1 MITEELIRQFTNE
14 QLEGSNKFLISV
26 KVKNGNNITVIIDG
40 DEPLR
45 IEDCIGVSRYIEG
58 KYDRETEDFELRVFS
73 AGIDQ
78 PYVQLRQYIKNVGRE
93 VEVTLMDG
101 AVIKGVLLAANEQNI
116 QLKEKVVKGKKKAIG
131 TYTED
136 SLTIS
141 FSEIKQTKEIIS
153 FK

>member
-1 MITEELIRQFTNE
+1 MITEELIRQLTNE

-26 KVKNGNNITVIIDG
+26 KVRNGNHITVVIDG

-45 IEDCIGVSRYIEG
+45 IDDCIAVSKHIES
-58 KYDRETEDFELRVFS
+58 KLDREVEDFELKVFS

-78 PYVQLRQYIKNVGRE
+78 PYVQLRQYLKNIGRE
-93 VEVTLMDG
+93 VEVTLLDG
-101 AVIKGVLLAANEQNI
+101 AIVKGVLLEANDQQI
-116 QLKEKVVKGKKKAIG
+116 QLEEKVSKKKKQAAG
-131 TYTED
+131 TTVEKG
-136 SLTIS
+136 LIIP

>member
-1 MITEELIRQFTNE
+1 MITEELIRQYTNE

-26 KVKNGNNITVIIDG
+26 KVKNGNNITIVIDG

-45 IEDCIGVSRYIEG
+45 IEDCIGVSRHIEE
-58 KYDRETEDFELRVFS
+58 KLDRDIEDFELRVFS

-78 PYVQLRQYIKNVGRE
+78 PFVQLRQYIKNIGRE
-93 VEVTLMDG
+93 VEVSLMDG
-101 AVIKGVLLAANEQNI
+101 AVIKGILLSANEQNI
-116 QLKEKVVKGKKKAIG
+116 QLKEKIAKRKKQAIG
-131 TYTED
+131 SSAED
-136 SLTIS
+136 SLTIP

>member
-1 MITEELIRQFTNE
+1 MITEELIRQLTNE

-26 KVKNGNNITVIIDG
+26 KVRNGNHITVVIDG

-45 IEDCIGVSRYIEG
+45 IDDCIAVSKHIES
-58 KYDRETEDFELRVFS
+58 KLDREVEDFELKVFS

-78 PYVQLRQYIKNVGRE
+78 PYVQLRQYLKNIGRE
-93 VEVTLMDG
+93 VEVTLLDG
-101 AVIKGVLLAANEQNI
+101 TIVKGILLEANEQQI
-116 QLKEKVVKGKKKAIG
+116 QLEEKVSKKKKQAAG
-131 TYTED
+131 TNVEKG
-136 SLTIS
+136 LIIP

>member
-26 KVKNGNNITVIIDG
+26 KVKNGNNITVVIDG

-45 IEDCIGVSRYIEG
+45 IEDCIAVSRYIEDQ
-58 KYDRETEDFELRVFS
+58 YDRDTEDFELRVFS

-78 PYVQLRQYIKNVGRE
+78 PYVLLRQYLKNIGRE
-93 VEVTLMDG
+93 VEVSLMDG
-101 AVIKGVLLAANEQNI
+101 AIIKGILLAANEQNI
-116 QLKEKVVKGKKKAIG
+116 QIKEKIAKGKKKTVG
-131 TYTED
+131 SSSED
-136 SLTIS
+136 SLTIP

>member
-26 KVKNGNNITVIIDG
+26 KVRNGNHITVVIDG

-45 IEDCIGVSRYIEG
+45 IEDCIAVSRHIES
-58 KYDRETEDFELRVFS
+58 KFDREVEDFELRVFS

-78 PYVQLRQYIKNVGRE
+78 PYVQLRQYIKNIGRE
-93 VEVTLMDG
+93 VEVSLMDG
-101 AVIKGVLLAANEQNI
+101 TIIKGILLTANEQQI
-116 QLKEKVVKGKKKAIG
+116 QLEEKVAKKKKQANGAIVEG
-131 TYTED
+131 A
-136 SLTIS
+136 LTIP
-141 FSEIKQTKEIIS
+141 FSDIKQTKEIIS

>member
-14 QLEGSNKFLISV
+14 QLEGSNEFLISV
-26 KVKNGNNITVIIDG
+26 KVKNGNNIKVVIDG

-45 IEDCIGVSRYIEG
+45 IEDCIAVSRYIED
-58 KYDRETEDFELRVFS
+58 KLDRDTEDFELRVFS

-78 PYVQLRQYIKNVGRE
+78 PYVQLRQYIKNIGRE
-93 VEVTLMDG
+93 VEVSLLDG
-101 AVIKGVLLAANEQNI
+101 AIIKGILLAANEQNI
-116 QLKEKVVKGKKKAIG
+116 QIKEKIAKRKKQAIRASAK
-131 TYTED
+131 E
-136 SLTIS
+136 SLTIL

>member
-14 QLEGSNKFLISV
+14 QLEGTNKFIISV
-26 KVKNGNNITVIIDG
+26 KVKNGNHITVVIDG

-45 IEDCIGVSRYIEG
+45 IEDCIAVSRHIES
-58 KYDRETEDFELRVFS
+58 KFDREVEDFELRVFS

-78 PYVQLRQYIKNVGRE
+78 PYVLLRQYIKNIGRE

-101 AVIKGVLLAANEQNI
+101 TIIKGILVAADEHQI
-116 QLKEKVVKGKKKAIG
+116 QIDEKVEKRKKKVTGVSAG
-131 TYTED
+131 EA
-136 SLTIS
+136 LTIP
-141 FSEIKQTKEIIS
+141 FSEIKQTREIIS

>member
-26 KVKNGNNITVIIDG
+26 KVKNGNNITIVIDG

-45 IEDCIGVSRYIEG
+45 IEDCIGVSRHIEE
-58 KYDRETEDFELRVFS
+58 KLDRDIEDFELRVFS

-78 PYVQLRQYIKNVGRE
+78 PFVQLRQYIKNIGRE
-93 VEVTLMDG
+93 VEVSLMDG
-101 AVIKGVLLAANEQNI
+101 AVIKGILLSANEQNI
-116 QLKEKVVKGKKKAIG
+116 QLKEKIAKRKKQAIG
-131 TYTED
+131 SSAED
-136 SLTIS
+136 SLTIP

>member
-26 KVKNGNNITVIIDG
+26 KVRNGNHITVVIDG

-45 IEDCIGVSRYIEG
+45 IEDCIAVSRHIES
-58 KYDRETEDFELRVFS
+58 KFDREVEDFELRVFS

-78 PYVQLRQYIKNVGRE
+78 PYVQLRQYIKNIGRE
-93 VEVTLMDG
+93 VEVSLIDG
-101 AVIKGVLLAANEQNI
+101 AIIKGILLSANEQQI
-116 QLKEKVVKGKKKAIG
+116 QIEEKVTKKKKQANGAIA
-131 TYTED
+131 EEA
-136 SLTIS
+136 LAIP
-141 FSEIKQTKEIIS
+141 FSNIKQTKEIIS

>member
-26 KVKNGNNITVIIDG
+26 KVRNGNHITVVIDG

-45 IEDCIGVSRYIEG
+45 IEDCIAVSRHIES
-58 KYDRETEDFELRVFS
+58 KFDREVEDFELRVFS

-78 PYVQLRQYIKNVGRE
+78 PYVQLRQYIKNIGRE
-93 VEVTLMDG
+93 VEVSLMDG
-101 AVIKGVLLAANEQNI
+101 TIVKGILLAANEQQI
-116 QLKEKVVKGKKKAIG
+116 QLEEKVAKKKKQANG
-131 TYTED
+131 ATVEGA
-136 SLTIS
+136 LTIP
-141 FSEIKQTKEIIS
+141 FSDIKQTKEIIS

>member
-26 KVKNGNNITVIIDG
+26 KVRNGNHITVVIDG

-45 IEDCIGVSRYIEG
+45 IDDCIAVSKHIES
-58 KYDRETEDFELRVFS
+58 KFDREVQDFELRVFS

-78 PYVQLRQYIKNVGRE
+78 PYVLLRQYIKNIGRE
-93 VEVTLMDG
+93 VEVSLMDG
-101 AVIKGVLLAANEQNI
+101 AIVKGILLSANEQQI
-116 QLKEKVVKGKKKAIG
+116 QLEEKVTKKKKQANGAIAEG
-131 TYTED
+131 V
-136 SLTIS
+136 LTIS
-141 FSEIKQTKEIIS
+141 FSDIKQTKEIIS

>member
-26 KVKNGNNITVIIDG
+26 KVRNGNHITVVIDG

-45 IEDCIGVSRYIEG
+45 IDDCIAVSKHIES
-58 KYDRETEDFELRVFS
+58 KYDREVEDFELRVFS

-78 PYVQLRQYIKNVGRE
+78 PYVLLRQYIKNIGRE

-101 AVIKGVLLAANEQNI
+101 AVHKGILLSANEQHI
-116 QLKEKVVKGKKKAIG
+116 QLDEKGSKKKKKTIG
-131 TYTED
+131 TVEEAVN
-136 SLTIS
+136 LIP

>member
-1 MITEELIRQFTNE
+1 MITEELITQFTNE

-45 IEDCIGVSRYIEG
+45 IEDCIAVSRYIEDQ
-58 KYDRETEDFELRVFS
+58 YDRDTEDFELRVFS

-78 PYVQLRQYIKNVGRE
+78 PYVLLRQYIKNIGRE
-93 VEVTLMDG
+93 VEVTLLDG
-101 AVIKGVLLAANEQNI
+101 AVIKGILLAANEQNI
-116 QLKEKVVKGKKKAIG
+116 QLKEKIAKGKKKTIG
-131 TYTED
+131 TSTED

>member
-1 MITEELIRQFTNE
+1 MITEELIRQLTNE

-26 KVKNGNNITVIIDG
+26 KVRNGNHITVVIDG

-45 IEDCIGVSRYIEG
+45 IDDCIAVSKHIES
-58 KYDRETEDFELRVFS
+58 KLDREVEDFELRVFS

-78 PYVQLRQYIKNVGRE
+78 PYVQLRQYLKNIGRE
-93 VEVTLMDG
+93 VEVTLLDG
-101 AVIKGVLLAANEQNI
+101 TIVKGILLEANEQQI
-116 QLKEKVVKGKKKAIG
+116 QLEEKVSKKKKQAAG
-131 TYTED
+131 TTVEKG
-136 SLTIS
+136 LIIP

>member
-1 MITEELIRQFTNE
+1 MITEELITQFTNE

-26 KVKNGNNITVIIDG
+26 KVKNGNNITVVIDG

-45 IEDCIGVSRYIEG
+45 IEDCIAVSHYIEG
-58 KYDRETEDFELRVFS
+58 KYDRDTEDFELRVFS

-78 PYVQLRQYIKNVGRE
+78 PYLLLRQYLKNIGRE
-93 VEVTLMDG
+93 VEVSLMDG
-101 AVIKGVLLAANEQNI
+101 AVIKGILLAANEQNI
-116 QLKEKVVKGKKKAIG
+116 QLKEKNAKGKKKTIG
-131 TYTED
+131 TSTED
-136 SLTIS
+136 SLTIP

>member
-26 KVKNGNNITVIIDG
+26 KVRNGNHITIVIDG

-45 IEDCIGVSRYIEG
+45 IDDCIAVSKHIES
-58 KYDRETEDFELRVFS
+58 KFDREVEDFELRVFS

-78 PYVQLRQYIKNVGRE
+78 PYVLLRQYIKNIGRE
-93 VEVTLMDG
+93 VEVSLLDG
-101 AVIKGVLLAANEQNI
+101 AIIKGILLSANEQQI
-116 QLKEKVVKGKKKAIG
+116 QLEEKVTKKKKQANS
-131 TYTED
+131 TTTEGA
-136 SLTIS
+136 LTIP
-141 FSEIKQTKEIIS
+141 FSDIKQTKEIIS

>member
-26 KVKNGNNITVIIDG
+26 KVKNGNNITVVIDG
-40 DEPLR
+40 DEPLQ
-45 IEDCIGVSRYIEG
+45 IEDCIAVSRYIEG

-101 AVIKGVLLAANEQNI
+101 TVIKGVLLAANEQNI
-116 QLKEKVVKGKKKAIG
+116 QLKEKIAKGKKKAIG
-131 TYTED
+131 ASAEET
-136 SLTIS
+136 LTIP

>member
-1 MITEELIRQFTNE
+1 MITEELIRQLTNE

-26 KVKNGNNITVIIDG
+26 KVRNGNHITVVIDG

-45 IEDCIGVSRYIEG
+45 IDDCIKVSRHIES
-58 KYDRETEDFELRVFS
+58 KLDREVEDFELRVFS

-78 PYVQLRQYIKNVGRE
+78 PYVQLRQYIKNIGRE
-93 VEVTLMDG
+93 VEVSLIDG
-101 AVIKGVLLAANEQNI
+101 TIVKGILLAANEQQI
-116 QLKEKVVKGKKKAIG
+116 QLDEKVTKKKKQAIG
-131 TYTED
+131 ATAEGA
-136 SLTIS
+136 LTIP

>member
-45 IEDCIGVSRYIEG
+45 IEDCIAVSRYIEG

-78 PYVQLRQYIKNVGRE
+78 PYVQLRQYIKNIGRE

-101 AVIKGVLLAANEQNI
+101 AVIKGILLAADEQNI
-116 QLKEKVVKGKKKAIG
+116 QLKEKVAKGKKKAIG
-131 TYTED
+131 TSTED
-136 SLTIS
+136 SLTIA

>member
-1 MITEELIRQFTNE
+1 MITEELITQFTNK

-45 IEDCIGVSRYIEG
+45 IEDCIAVSRYIEDQ
-58 KYDRETEDFELRVFS
+58 YDRDTEDFELRVFS

-78 PYVQLRQYIKNVGRE
+78 PYVLLRQYIKNIGRE
-93 VEVTLMDG
+93 VEVTLLDG
-101 AVIKGVLLAANEQNI
+101 AVIKGILLAANEQNI
-116 QLKEKVVKGKKKAIG
+116 QLKEKIAKGKKKTIG
-131 TYTED
+131 TSTED
-136 SLTIS
+136 SLTIP

>member
-1 MITEELIRQFTNE
+1 MITEELIRQYTNE
-14 QLEGSNKFLISV
+14 QLEGSNKFIISV
-26 KVKNGNNITVIIDG
+26 KVRNGNHITVVIDG

-45 IEDCIGVSRYIEG
+45 IEDCIAVSKHIES
-58 KYDRETEDFELRVFS
+58 KYDREVEDFELRVFS

-78 PYVQLRQYIKNVGRE
+78 PYVLLRQYIKNLGRE

-101 AVIKGVLLAANEQNI
+101 TIHKGILLAADEQQI
-116 QLKEKVVKGKKKAIG
+116 QLDEKAAKRKKKPIG
-131 TYTED
+131 TAGEEI
-136 SLTIS
+136 LTIP